1 MLKQRTLKK
10 EISATGVGLHN
21 GEKVTM
27 TLRPAAIDTGILFR
41 RVDLPNSPEI
51 KVQAHAVRDTR
62 MCSALECN
70 GARVATVEHLMSALA
85 GLGVDNIII
94 DLNASEVPIMDG
106 SAVPFIYLLQS
117 AGILEQSAAKKFIR
131 IKKTIEVAHEDKW
144 VRFDPYHGFKIDF
157 TIDFPHPV
165 FDHTGKNVKIDFA
178 DNTYIK
184 EISRARTFGFMHEV
198 EYLRANGLARGGS
211 LDNAIVLDEYRIL
224 NSGGLRYEDEFA
236 KHKVLDAIG
245 DLYMLGHPLLGAFT
259 AYKSGHALNNELIC
273 ALLADVGAWE
283 FTSFEDEQEAPSG
296 FSKQAGQFSPQL
308 MPYLT

>member
-10 EISATGVGLHN
+10 QISATGVGLHN

-27 TLRPAAIDTGILFR
+27 TLRPAAVDTGILFR

-51 KVQAHAVRDTR
+51 KVQADAVRDTR

-85 GLGVDNIII
+85 GLGIDNIII
-94 DLNASEVPIMDG
+94 DLSASEVPIMDG
-106 SAVPFIYLLQS
+106 SSVPFIYLLQS
-117 AGILEQSAAKKFIR
+117 AGIAEQQAPKKFIK
-131 IKKTIEVAHEDKW
+131 IKKMIEVVYQDKW
-144 VRFDPYHGFKIDF
+144 VRFEPYHGFKIDF

-165 FDHTGKNVKIDFA
+165 FEHTGKNVKIDFA
-178 DNTYIK
+178 DNSYIQ

-224 NSGGLRYEDEFA
+224 NTGGLRYEDEFA

-245 DLYMLGHPLLGAFT
+245 DLYMLGYPLLGAFT
-259 AYKSGHALNNELIC
+259 AYKSGHALNNELII
-273 ALLADVGAWE
+273 ALLADVDAWE
-283 FTSFEDEQEAPSG
+283 FETFEDAANAPNG
-296 FSKQAGQFSPQL
+296 FNDQAMQFSTQL
-308 MPYLT
+308 MPQT

>member
-10 EISATGVGLHN
+10 EISTTGVGLHN

-27 TLRPAAIDTGILFR
+27 TLRPAAADTGILFR
-41 RVDLPNSPEI
+41 RVDLPKSPEI
-51 KVQAHAVRDTR
+51 RVQAHAVSDTR

-85 GLGVDNIII
+85 GLGVDNLII

-117 AGILEQSAAKKFIR
+117 AGIVEQPVAKKFIR
-131 IKKTIEVAHEDKW
+131 IQKMIEIVHQDKW
-144 VRFDPYHGFKIDF
+144 VRFEPYHGFKIDF

-165 FDHTGKNVKIDFA
+165 FEHTGKNVKIDFA

-184 EISRARTFGFMHEV
+184 DISRARTFGFMHEV

-224 NSGGLRYEDEFA
+224 NKGGLRYQDEFA

-273 ALLADVGAWE
+273 ALLEDAEAWE
-283 FTSFEDEQEAPSG
+283 FTSFEHLEEAPSG
-296 FSKQAGQFSPQL
+296 FSEQAGQFSPQL